1 MPYIGNKPYAMSGTK
16 GLLDSNVIIDLSKG
30 NLSTE
35 DLVKDYDSLYTSIIS
50 YVETLGY
57 SFTDEEERTV
67 VLAVLNQVE
76 IVDLNQTIADIA
88 IEYRQRRKIKL
99 PDALVLATAKHL
111 DADLLTNDIHDFKN
125 VDPSVQLIAPKKL

>member
-1 MPYIGNKPYAMSGTK
+1 MSGTK

-30 NLSTE
+30 NLLTE

-57 SFTDEEERTV
+57 SFSDDDERAV

-88 IEYRQRRKIKL
+88 IQYRQRRKIKL

-111 DADLLTNDIHDFKN
+111 EADLLTSDIHDFKN
-125 VDPSVQLIAPKKL
+125 VDPSVRLVAPKKF